1 MPQAAIVAV
10 LRHIIGLN
18 PEAIG
23 PEVIARA
30 MRHRMVQCSASD
42 LQTYLE
48 RLQTSE
54 QELHALIDEASSQRP
69 GSSGTRCPSPISAV
83 GRG

>member
-30 MRHRMVQCSASD
+30 VRHRAWSQQCSASRGLMTTWSRSVQCSASD
-42 LQTYLE
+42 L
-48 RLQTSE
+48 
-54 QELHALIDEASSQRP
+54 
-69 GSSGTRCPSPISAV
+69 
-83 GRG
+83 